1 MSLILSIEEAKE
13 KGMTTLVAQ
22 LERDLERRQLLKMP
36 PLEEVKE
43 KDEKMVWEESPGR
56 LGLTGP
62 PFRLNWTH
70 NPLQ

>member
-1 MSLILSIEEAKE
+1 MSLILSIAEAKE

-43 KDEKMVWEESPGR
+43 KDEKMVWEGIVDD
-56 LGLTGP
+56 
-62 PFRLNWTH
+62 WD
-70 NPLQ
+70 

>member
-1 MSLILSIEEAKE
+1 MSLILSIAEAKE

-43 KDEKMVWEESPGR
+43 KDEKMVGI
-56 LGLTGP
+56 
-62 PFRLNWTH
+62 
-70 NPLQ
+70 

>member
-22 LERDLERRQLLKMP
+22 LGRDLERRQLLKMP

-43 KDEKMVWEESPGR
+43 KDEKMVWEEIIDD
-56 LGLTGP
+56 
-62 PFRLNWTH
+62 WD
-70 NPLQ
+70 